1 MTGGRRL
8 RYAASTAV
16 GVAALG
22 LAAAA
27 CSGSTVDET
36 STPGD
41 PEQVSAI
48 QVCGGGLV
56 SAAAGPSLER
66 VLESSR
72 FVIREEKENAD
83 AFSIAK
89 ALEDAYRAGSK
100 VRDTSIPSCDISG
113 ALKDVDSDRYY
124 PTASL
129 RFRATSKNAGV
140 PDYMP
145 GAKDSGTKS
154 WASFREYTIAFD
166 CVSSRVGSTS
176 EVPLRISAEFRSKW
190 DKGQADES
198 ALAPDYVALAH
209 SAALSVAGELGCDAR
224 GGLPERPDGL
234 PKAEPVP
241 GGTPTPGAGGAP
253 AG

>member
-1 MTGGRRL
+1 MIGGRRL
-8 RYAASTAV
+8 RYATSTAV
-16 GVAALG
+16 GAATLG

-27 CSGSTVDET
+27 CSGSPADET
-36 STPGD
+36 ETSSD

-56 SAAAGPSLER
+56 SSSAGSSLER

-72 FVIREEKENAD
+72 FVIREEKENANVS
-83 AFSIAK
+83 SIAK
-89 ALEDAYRAGSK
+89 ALENAYRAGSK

-113 ALKDVDSDRYY
+113 ALKNADSDRYY

-129 RFRATSKNAGV
+129 RFRATSKNSGV

-145 GAKDSGTKS
+145 EAKDSGTKS

-166 CVSSRVGSTS
+166 CVSSRVGSTN
-176 EVPLRISAEFRSKW
+176 EIPLRISAEFRSKW
-190 DKGQADES
+190 DKGQAEES
-198 ALAPDYVALAH
+198 TLAPDYAALAH
-209 SAALSVAGELGCDAR
+209 SAALSVAEKLGCDGR

-234 PKAEPVP
+234 PKPESVP
-241 GGTPTPGAGGAP
+241 GATPTSGAGDVP